1 MDTVAADPQVVQMSI
16 GSIIA
21 IASSI
26 VVALSG
32 TIALL
37 FRMLEKKNDA
47 IVELT
52 KSFMTATLGVK
63 TSLDNNTESIKNNTR
78 VMETLPQEIAMH
90 VKLSSK

>member
-90 VKLSSK
+90 VKMSSK

>member
-1 MDTVAADPQVVQMSI
+1 MDTVAADPQVVQISI

-26 VVALSG
+26 VIALSG

-47 IVELT
+47 VIELT
-52 KSFMTATLGVK
+52 KSFMAATLGVK
-63 TSLDNNTESIKNNTR
+63 TSLENNTASIEHNTS
-78 VMETLPQEIAMH
+78 VMEKLPQEIAMH